1 MGLLNVKD
9 MDAGYGQV
17 QILRRVSL
25 AVEEGEIVCV
35 LGSNGSGKTTT
46 VRALS
51 GLIQISRGYISFQ
64 GQDISHVP
72 PYDRVGLGLVVVP
85 EGRKIF
91 PTLTVLENL
100 QMGSYL
106 RSAKAR
112 RESSLRRV
120 MDLFPILEERRSQA
134 AGTLSGGEQQMLA
147 LGRGLMSLPRLFIL
161 DEPSLGLA
169 PLVVEDIFRVIVD
182 INREGMTILLV
193 EQNVAQALTMSN
205 RAYVLE
211 EGAVGLS
218 GEGKALLDNDHVKR
232 VYLGMEV

>member
-1 MGLLNVKD
+1 MGLLNVKEV
-9 MDAGYGQV
+9 DAGYGQV
-17 QILRRVSL
+17 QILRKVSL
-25 AVEEGEIVCV
+25 EVEEGEVVCV

-51 GLIQISRGYISFQ
+51 GLVQISSGHIYFE
-64 GQDISHVP
+64 GQEITHLP
-72 PYDRVGLGLVVVP
+72 PYDRVALGLVVVP

-112 RESSLRRV
+112 RDSSLRRV
-120 MDLFPILEERRSQA
+120 MDLFPVLEERRSQA

-147 LGRGLMSLPRLFIL
+147 LGRGLMSLPRLFVL

-169 PLVVEDIFRVIVD
+169 PLVVEDIFRVILD

-193 EQNVAQALTMSN
+193 EQNVAQALAMSH

-218 GEGKALLDNDHVKR
+218 GEGRALLENDHVKR
-232 VYLGMEV
+232 VYLGMGT

>member
-1 MGLLNVKD
+1 MGLLNAKE
-9 MDAGYGQV
+9 MDVGYGQV

-25 AVEEGEIVCV
+25 EVEEGEIACL

-51 GLIQISRGYISFQ
+51 GLAQISHGWIYFE
-64 GQDISHVP
+64 GQDISHLP
-72 PYDRVGLGLVVVP
+72 TYARVALGLVVVP

-106 RSAKAR
+106 SAPKSR
-112 RESSLRRV
+112 RQSSLRRV

-169 PLVVEDIFRVIVD
+169 PLVVEDIFRVILD
-182 INREGMTILLV
+182 INRDGMTILLV
-193 EQNVAQALTMSN
+193 EQNVAQALAMAN

-218 GEGKALLDNDHVKR
+218 GEGKALLENDHVKR
-232 VYLGMEV
+232 VYLGMGV

>member
-1 MGLLNVKD
+1 MGLLSVKEV
-9 MDAGYGQV
+9 DAGYGQV
-17 QILRRVSL
+17 QILRKVSL
-25 AVEEGEIVCV
+25 EVEEGEVVCV

-51 GLIQISRGYISFQ
+51 GLVQISRGHIYFE
-64 GQDISHVP
+64 GQEITHLP

-106 RSAKAR
+106 RSPKAR

-169 PLVVEDIFRVIVD
+169 PLVVEDIFRVILD

-193 EQNVAQALTMSN
+193 EQNVAQALAMSH
-205 RAYVLE
+205 RAYVME

-218 GEGKALLDNDHVKR
+218 GEGRALLENDHVKR
-232 VYLGMEV
+232 VYLGMGA